1 MKSAYKYYAV
11 LCAAFLLV
19 GTLRADAGG
28 QEFNKTITKEYDISA
43 NGTTYL
49 SNKYGKV
56 DVKTWEKN
64 RVKITV
70 NIIVRTG
77 SESTAQKVFDRIN
90 IAFSNGSDYVKAVTE
105 IEPSKGGWSW
115 SSWMGSDKSDY
126 SINYEVYLPAT
137 NNLEITH
144 RYGDVYCASMKG
156 RVKLDVKYV
165 NFKAEGMGDNSSVL
179 FGYGNGSIGKARN
192 LSSDISY
199 SKLTVE
205 EASNL
210 NITSKYTQ
218 VNVGKAEDLTCTSRY
233 DTYVLGQI
241 QDLKNTGMYDN
252 FRVASANSIEIA
264 SKYTQVKAEKVA
276 KTLVLDLSYGNADAK
291 LGQGFSKVSC
301 TGNYTNYKIGA
312 PEGSS
317 FVFDGSST
325 YAGLQYPEGMD
336 MEYNVQKN
344 TSQTVKGKYGKSPAA
359 MVVVKVN
366 YGGAKVYTY

>member
-1 MKSAYKYYAV
+1 MKSAYKRYVFLCAV
-11 LCAAFLLV
+11 LLLA
-19 GTLRADAGG
+19 GTLRAEAGG
-28 QEFNKTITKEYDISA
+28 QEFNKTISKEYDISA

-49 SNKYGKV
+49 SNKYGKI

-77 SESTAQKVFDRIN
+77 SESNAQKVFDRIN

-105 IEPSKGGWSW
+105 IEPSKGSWSW
-115 SSWMGSDKSDY
+115 SSWVGGDKSDY

-165 NFKAEGMGDNSSVL
+165 NFKAEGMGENSSVL
-179 FGYGNGSIGKARN
+179 FGYGNGTILRARN
-192 LSSDISY
+192 LSSDVSY

-252 FRVASANSIEIA
+252 FRVTSANSIEIA
-264 SKYTQVKAEKVA
+264 SKYTQVKADKVA
-276 KTLVLDLSYGNADAK
+276 KTLVLDLSYGNADTR

-301 TGNYTNYKIGA
+301 TGNYTNYKIGT
-312 PEGSS
+312 PDGSS
-317 FVFDGSST
+317 FLFDGSST

-336 MEYNVQKN
+336 IEYNVQKN
-344 TSQTVKGKYGKSPAA
+344 TSQTVKGNYGKSPTATI
-359 MVVVKVN
+359 VVKVN